1 MTEFL
6 LYINYRRLIR
16 ESIRAF
22 EAAHRLGYRVAV
34 LGQPLPPELACY
46 VDEWRQ
52 CNPASLVSLESA
64 VEEIRKCIQIAG
76 VVCFTETAVEAC
88 AIVAAKL
95 RLPGLPHACV
105 SAVRDKSILRERT
118 QSVSGLTHRL
128 LQNDSDLEEFISVA
142 GLPVI
147 VKPVNASGS
156 TGIYLL
162 REPADLNVF
171 HSTSKKIG
179 NPSYDPT
186 LRRETL
192 TFLAERYIG
201 GQEVSVEGYVCGGEV
216 TVVGITHK
224 LTSDPYCLEVR
235 HIFPADLDGEMRSMI
250 EAKTKDYVL
259 ALCLDNASFH
269 LEGKYDGPQFALI
282 EVAARPGGD
291 YIASHLVPLALHYD
305 FYENLARIAV
315 GTAPLPPPAPQRVA
329 GIHYVLAKQEGR
341 LLGYRGLEAVL
352 DHPWVEQAIVETSIG
367 THIVLPPSDFRL
379 QRLIAV
385 ISTAPSQALL
395 TKHLDWVSETITPVF
410 ALE

>member
-64 VEEIRKCIQIAG
+64 VEEIRKCIKIAG

-95 RLPGLPHACV
+95 RLPGLPHASV

-156 TGIYLL
+156 TGIYLI

-171 HSTSKKIG
+171 HSTRKKIG

-269 LEGKYDGPQFALI
+269 LEGKYDGSQFALI

-315 GTAPLPPPAPQRVA
+315 GTAPQPPPAPQRVA

>member
-34 LGQPLPPELACY
+34 LGQALPPELACY

-95 RLPGLPHACV
+95 RLPGLPHASV

-156 TGIYLL
+156 TGIYLI

-171 HSTSKKIG
+171 HSTRKKIG

-269 LEGKYDGPQFALI
+269 LEGKYDGSQFALI

-315 GTAPLPPPAPQRVA
+315 GTAPQPPPAPQRVA